1 MRKLV
6 VAVLIFMAGWS
17 LGWYSYRHWGAE
29 PLQFARPSVPAV
41 PGPDR
46 PEATVDIRPMAQV
59 QGDSLA
65 LLLQGNDF
73 DAALQRYDSLQR
85 QADEASLAEARDQ
98 ILSHARRLIAERRYS
113 LAEQLLQQF
122 LVADYRDVEARLL
135 LAEAYQGQ
143 DDLLVA
149 INQLYEA
156 RGYAFRPVIL
166 QRITGRIRSLV
177 AGQAQSLKRNDD
189 QNALRALY
197 QQLIQL
203 EPDHAPWFM
212 GLAATQL
219 ALDDREAARRSLLL
233 VSQDPDVG
241 AQAQAMLSEL
251 NITLAGMQDAASR
264 DAATEVVGIPLHRSG
279 NHFIVDA
286 RPDDGRSIRLLIDT
300 GASLTIFTPDVLG
313 QRGIRYRDTG
323 RRSVFNTANGPVE
336 APIYR
341 LAALAVG
348 EWYVRDLDIG
358 VLSLGGG
365 SGVDGLLGMNF
376 LNRFQFFIDQNKA
389 LLRLSAN

>member
-65 LLLQGNDF
+65 LLLDGNDF

-113 LAEQLLQQF
+113 LAEQLMQQF
-122 LVADYRDVEARLL
+122 LVAAYRDVEARLL

-143 DDLLVA
+143 DDLLAA
-149 INQLYEA
+149 IDQLYEA
-156 RGYAFRPVIL
+156 RGYAFRPAML
-166 QRITGRIRSLV
+166 QRISGRIRSMVTGL
-177 AGQAQSLKRNDD
+177 AQSLKRNDD

-233 VSQDPDVG
+233 VAQDPDVG
-241 AQAQAMLSEL
+241 AQARAMLSEL
-251 NITLAGMQDAASR
+251 SVALAGMQGAGAR
-264 DAATEVVGIPLHRSG
+264 GVAPEVVGIPLHRDG

-286 RPDDGRSIRLLIDT
+286 SPANGRSLRLLIDT
-300 GASLTIFTPDVLG
+300 GASLTILTPAVFQ
-313 QRGIRYRDTG
+313 QRGIRYQDTG
-323 RRSVFNTANGPVE
+323 RTILFNTANGPVE
-336 APIYR
+336 AAVYI
-341 LAALAVG
+341 LDALTVG
-348 EWYVRDLDIG
+348 DWQVRQLEIG
-358 VLSLGGG
+358 VLDLGVGT
-365 SGVDGLLGMNF
+365 GVNGLLGMNF